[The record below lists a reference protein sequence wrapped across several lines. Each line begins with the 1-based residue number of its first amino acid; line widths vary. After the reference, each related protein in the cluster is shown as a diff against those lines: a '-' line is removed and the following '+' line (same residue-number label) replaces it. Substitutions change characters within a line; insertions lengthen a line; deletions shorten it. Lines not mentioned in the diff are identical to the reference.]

1 MNCKI
6 CKTLNESIT
15 FKLRNANV
23 FVCRNCGFHYS
34 NYLDPPQDESK
45 IPVDTELSIEI
56 QSYLNNQ
63 LQYNKKRFEKHASL
77 VKKHLERTL
86 KSKILDVGCGGG
98 LYLSLMHGKDTEC
111 YGIEPELNRL
121 IYAKKVSGLQNIVAY
136 PIDSEY
142 WLTNHANSFDV
153 ITLWDV
159 IEHVNDPTLIF
170 SCAKRLLKKNG
181 ILIIDTPCR
190 DTFFHKFGEW
200 TYKLSFGRFP
210 TFLNI
215 MYSDHLFGH
224 KQILSKIDIKNLCEL
239 NELTLLEI
247 KTFKELSFPIEFY
260 LNKMQIPNFI
270 IPALKYILKI
280 FYTFIPIPNK
290 MLIKILNI
298 SKHA

>member
-6 CKTLNESIT
+6 CKTLNETIKY
-15 FKLRNANV
+15 KLRNANV
-23 FVCRNCGFHYS
+23 IVCNHCGFHYS
-34 NYLDPPQDESK
+34 NYLDPPQDNSK
-45 IPVDTELSIEI
+45 MPVDTEPSLEI
-56 QSYLNNQ
+56 QSYLSNQ
-63 LQYNKKRFEKHASL
+63 LQYNKKRFEKHAAL
-77 VKKHLERTL
+77 VKKHLEGNT

-98 LYLSLMHGKDTEC
+98 LYLSLMHSEETEC

-121 IYAKKVSGLQNIVAY
+121 NYAKKISGLKHIVPY

-142 WLTNHANSFDV
+142 WLTNHANCFDV

-159 IEHVNDPTLIF
+159 IEHVNDPALIF
-170 SCAKRLLKKNG
+170 SSAKQLLKKNG

-224 KQILSKIDIKNLCEL
+224 KQIISKTDFNIPLKINHYELHHLQLIKEFTFPIKFYLEKLHFPKLFIAFFAGTISYLLDFLPIKNK
-239 NELTLLEI
+239 LLMI
-247 KTFKELSFPIEFY
+247 
-260 LNKMQIPNFI
+260 
-270 IPALKYILKI
+270 AGLK
-280 FYTFIPIPNK
+280 N
-290 MLIKILNI
+290 
-298 SKHA
+298 